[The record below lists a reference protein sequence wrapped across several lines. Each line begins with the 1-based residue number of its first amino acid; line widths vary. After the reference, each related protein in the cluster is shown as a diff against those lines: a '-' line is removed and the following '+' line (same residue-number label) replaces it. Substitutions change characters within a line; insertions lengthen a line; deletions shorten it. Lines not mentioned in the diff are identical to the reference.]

1 MLVSTATA
9 AVLGMLKLTSVPAG
23 AEAKSL
29 KCSDCGKVFR
39 SQATASFHAEKSG
52 HENFEESTEE
62 VSTRSDIH
70 FISRLCYAVV
80 QSCPSYLRSIAKL
93 TDRSSL

>member
-1 MLVSTATA
+1 MFGRCDA
-9 AVLGMLKLTSVPAG
+9 AVGELDTKLTSVPAG

-62 VSTRSDIH
+62 VSHSLKSLLHPLSALSTSHDVLL
-70 FISRLCYAVV
+70 SE
-80 QSCPSYLRSIAKL
+80 L
-93 TDRSSL
+93 TDRLSL

>member
-1 MLVSTATA
+1 MFGRCDA
-9 AVLGMLKLTSVPAG
+9 AAGELDTKLTSVPAG

-62 VSTRSDIH
+62 VSPPVPQIFHTH
-70 FISRLCYAVV
+70 
-80 QSCPSYLRSIAKL
+80 PSVP
-93 TDRSSL
+93 

>member
-1 MLVSTATA
+1 M
-9 AVLGMLKLTSVPAG
+9 KLTPVPAG

-62 VSTRSDIH
+62 VRP
-70 FISRLCYAVV
+70 C
-80 QSCPSYLRSIAKL
+80 
-93 TDRSSL
+93 

>member
-1 MLVSTATA
+1 MAETPQLRG
-9 AVLGMLKLTSVPAG
+9 LRNFQLTSVPAG

-62 VSTRSDIH
+62 VSLPSRMFYPLLLAPPLVSDR
-70 FISRLCYAVV
+70 RLSFAV
-80 QSCPSYLRSIAKL
+80 SEFKL
-93 TDRSSL
+93 TNRSSL